1 MIWAIL
7 LLSLGLLLAV
17 LPVVLLRKR
26 LGLAWL
32 SSLAAGGLLVA
43 ACGGWFT

>member
-32 SSLAAGGLLVA
+32 SSLAAGGLLE
-43 ACGGWFT
+43 